1 MKPTVAEYLRQK
13 ETVRGWLQDI
23 DARVMLAIDWLQR
36 GRRSQRRSRGSTLP
50 YRRPPLRYP
59 LRKSRKRSLMSL
71 FVYRKCLTR
80 L

>member
-36 GRRSQRRSRGSTLP
+36 AAGVSGDRAARR
-50 YRRPPLRYP
+50 
-59 LRKSRKRSLMSL
+59 
-71 FVYRKCLTR
+71 CLTDGR
-80 L
+80 PCATHFENHARDHS